1 MSEKEDLY
9 YKEEEKSLAEIADL
23 LEDVAGRLRQGS
35 IVFPDDFELDL
46 PEDVVLNIDVDRRT
60 KSEVTST
67 SIEIEL
73 KWKE

>member
-9 YKEEEKSLAEIADL
+9 YREEEQSLAEIADFM
-23 LEDVAGRLRQGS
+23 EDVAGRLREGK
-35 IVFPDDFELDL
+35 IAFPDDFELDL
-46 PEDVVLNIDVDRRT
+46 PEDVILNIDVDRRA
-60 KSEVTST
+60 KPDVTST

>member
-9 YKEEEKSLAEIADL
+9 YKEEEQSLAEIADFM
-23 LEDVAGRLRQGS
+23 EEVAGSLRQGS
-35 IVFPDDFELDL
+35 IAFPDDFELDL
-46 PEDVVLNIDVDRRT
+46 PEDVVLNIEVDRRT
-60 KSEVTST
+60 KPDVIST